1 MKNWSSLKVL
11 IPILFLFSD
20 SCKEQEDYEKT
31 ATIKFDITDATF
43 NEDVTSVKVAVSL
56 DYIRNE
62 NVIVKT
68 NINIKDTASY
78 RDIDFQITPE
88 LLIKPFNKTSYF
100 QLSIVNDK
108 QIDLDDVIELTMLAP
123 QNGNIKLTNNIAE
136 QNFKLIIKNNDL
148 ITSDKFQSDLTWH
161 RKNPADQV
169 GLVNLNLYAQ
179 TNVLFENGVITDV
192 GDTFTSSEELN
203 AFESINIFEKN
214 PDQPYYLVVYFNLTF
229 LHDIVTYTLTL
240 NGFGFTNKNFGK
252 VLADTDVGSAIFYGP
267 FYKTGNKII
276 GAGRQSEIVQQFHL
290 SKEQLDDLGF
300 TKR

>member
-1 MKNWSSLKVL
+1 MKNWSSLNVL
-11 IPILFLFSD
+11 IPILFLISD

-31 ATIKFDITDATF
+31 ATIKFDITDATYT
-43 NEDVTSVKVAVSL
+43 EDVTSVKIGVSL

-68 NINIKDTASY
+68 NIYLKDTATY
-78 RDIDFQITPE
+78 RDIDFNITPE

-108 QIDLDDVIELTMLAP
+108 QIDLDDVIELTMLKP
-123 QNGNIKLTNNIAE
+123 QNGNIELTDNIAE

-148 ITSDKFQSDLTWH
+148 ITSDKFQADLTWH

-179 TNVLFENGVITDV
+179 TNVVFDNGVITDV
-192 GDTFTSSEELN
+192 GDTFTLSEELN

-229 LHDIVTYTLTL
+229 LQDIVTYTLTL
-240 NGFGFTNKNFGK
+240 NGFGFNNKNFGK
-252 VLADTDVGSAIFYGP
+252 VLADTDLGSAIFYGP
-267 FYKTGNKII
+267 FYKTGNKIM
-276 GAGRQSEIVQQFHL
+276 GAGRQSEAIKEFHL
-290 SKEQLDDLGF
+290 SKEQLENLGF
-300 TKR
+300 NK